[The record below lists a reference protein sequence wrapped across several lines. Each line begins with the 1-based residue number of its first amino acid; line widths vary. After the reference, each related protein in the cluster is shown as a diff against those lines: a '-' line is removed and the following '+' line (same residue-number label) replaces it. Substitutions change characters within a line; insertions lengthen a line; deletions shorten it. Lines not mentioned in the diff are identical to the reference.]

1 MAAEKVDLSL
11 SQRLQHLNPML
22 IFIMA
27 YISMC
32 SFNFGY
38 DVSVFGG
45 VQAMNQLWPA
55 IQAGSICC
63 GYIAKKWG
71 RRVAILCLTI
81 GVILQTAA
89 VGSAMFTIGR
99 VITFGMAGMAIVVV
113 PIYNAET
120 CPQVLRGMLNSTLQL
135 MISLGS
141 LVASFVTYGT
151 ENTPGDPGWAD
162 PHGPP
167 IYYGRLSSSYIVVSK
182 AAALHVKEKTNLLA
196 CVISVPTTFETSFTF
211 PYLINAEYA
220 NLGGKVGYVYESI
233 NIVMVALT
241 YFIIPE
247 LKGRTLEEVDQL
259 FASGAP
265 LRKFHM
271 VQTRSAQ
278 DVYQEEIE
286 RKGAKDRTEI
296 HVRTV
301 NSA

>member
-1 MAAEKVDLSL
+1 
-11 SQRLQHLNPML
+11 
-22 IFIMA
+22 
-27 YISMC
+27 
-32 SFNFGY
+32 
-38 DVSVFGG
+38 
-45 VQAMNQLWPA
+45 
-55 IQAGSICC
+55 
-63 GYIAKKWG
+63 
-71 RRVAILCLTI
+71 
-81 GVILQTAA
+81 
-89 VGSAMFTIGR
+89 MFTIGR
-99 VITFGMAGMAIVVV
+99 VITFGMTGMAIIVV

-120 CPQVLRGMLNSTLQL
+120 CPQVLRGMFNSTLQL

-151 ENTPGDPGWAD
+151 ENTPGDPGWRIPTGLQFIMGAYVCD
-162 PHGPP
+162 GILHLAGP
-167 IYYGRLSSSYIVVSK
+167 LLTKASSYIVVSK

-247 LKGRTLEEVDQL
+247 LKSRTLEEVDQL

-286 RKGAKDRTEI
+286 REGAEDRTEI
-296 HVRTV
+296 HVKTV